1 MRPRG
6 KEIGAVRSLLPVEEE
21 KLRAEEEKLRAETAV
36 ERLKERLYTTSVER
50 AEREAA
56 QARASFEAHHT
67 WYLTDSVNHVSCR
80 VVMDKLHQWDL
91 EDPTC
96 GVEIIVTS
104 PGGDALQGMALFDYI
119 GEMRRKGHHITIHA
133 LGYAASMAAILLQ
146 AASWRVIGRESW
158 LLVHEV
164 SADSSGKVGE
174 MEDTVKML
182 EKMCARVA
190 DIFVERAEGKI
201 DLETFTDSWGRK
213 DWWMDSEEALRLGF
227 VDEVR

>member
-1 MRPRG
+1 
-6 KEIGAVRSLLPVEEE
+6 
-21 KLRAEEEKLRAETAV
+21 
-36 ERLKERLYTTSVER
+36 
-50 AEREAA
+50 
-56 QARASFEAHHT
+56 
-67 WYLTDSVNHVSCR
+67 
-80 VVMDKLHQWDL
+80 
-91 EDPTC
+91 
-96 GVEIIVTS
+96 
-104 PGGDALQGMALFDYI
+104 
-119 GEMRRKGHHITIHA
+119 
-133 LGYAASMAAILLQ
+133 MAAILLQ

>member
-1 MRPRG
+1 VARP
-6 KEIGAVRSLLPVEEE
+6 LTPVEEE
-21 KLRAEEEKLRAETAV
+21 KIRAETAV
-36 ERLKERLYTTSVER
+36 ERLKERLYATSVES
-50 AEREAA
+50 AERAAA
-56 QARASFEAHHT
+56 QARASFEMHHT
-67 WYLTDSVNHVSCR
+67 WYLTDSINHVSCR
-80 VVMDKLHQWDL
+80 VCMDRLHQWDL

-96 GVEIIVTS
+96 DMELVITS

-119 GEMRRKGHHITIHA
+119 GEMRRKGHRITIHV
-133 LGYAASMAAILLQ
+133 LGYAASMASILLQ
-146 AASWRVIGRESW
+146 AGSWRVIGRESW

-164 SADSSGKVGE
+164 AADSSGKVGE

-190 DIFVERAEGKI
+190 DIFVQRAEGKI
-201 DLETFTDSWGRK
+201 DLETFTDNWSRK